1 MNQISKA
8 KQVELA
14 AFVFARIT
22 RDAETIAT
30 ALDISVRTVQ
40 RLIHNDDFLAELD
53 RWEYKGELNFQVK
66 PLRDRRKSPDYEKAK
81 RLWFEMTDIPEHK
94 RARAIEKHV
103 KTPYNTLRYWT
114 RDWRTKADVIPDS
127 ER

>member
-1 MNQISKA
+1 MQIVVIHTAALSAIEVITEPSALSVEQAVSPKKGLRMNQISKA

-40 RLIHNDDFLAELD
+40 RLIHNDDFLAQLD
-53 RWEYKGELNFQVK
+53 RWGYKGELNFQVK
-66 PLRDRRKSPDYEKAK
+66 PLRDRRKSPDYEKA
-81 RLWFEMTDIPEHK
+81 
-94 RARAIEKHV
+94 
-103 KTPYNTLRYWT
+103 
-114 RDWRTKADVIPDS
+114 
-127 ER
+127 

>member
-53 RWEYKGELNFQVK
+53 RWEYRGELNFQVK

-81 RLWFEMTDIPEHK
+81 QLWFEMTDIPEHK
-94 RARAIEKHV
+94 RARAIEKQV
-103 KTPYNTLRYWT
+103 DTPYNTLRVWT
-114 RDWRTKADVIPDS
+114 RDWRGKHTPDI
-127 ER
+127 ED